1 MSELNQAFYVVCPG
15 QLAREGIHGL
25 PRDGRTPVVIYLGHC
40 ARGLMV
46 RHPFKR
52 RRETRAVYLKM
63 SVAGNNSVS
72 YLTVDEDAAGQRLDN
87 FLFRHCKGVP
97 KSHVY
102 RILRS
107 GEVRVNKGRVAATY
121 RLQPGDVLRLP
132 PLRLAQRP
140 VAEVVAAAKERVEL
154 PLLFEDDAL
163 LVVNK
168 PEGVAVHGGSG
179 VSFGVIEALRQQRP
193 QAKFLE
199 LAHRLDR
206 ETSGILLVGKKRSAL
221 TALHDMFRE
230 HGAGADKRYLVLV
243 RGCWMNAVQH
253 VRLPLYKY
261 LQDNGERRV
270 RVDASGK
277 PAHTVFRLLA
287 RWPGMSLLE
296 AQLKTGRTHQ
306 IRVHLAHLGF
316 PILGDEK
323 YGDFALNRQ
332 LAAAGL
338 KRMALHAWRMGFLHP
353 LSAEPLE
360 FIAPLPANLRTY
372 IAQLDAQAPR
382 EFSADICPAI
392 LERQ

>member
-1 MSELNQAFYVVCPG
+1 MSG
-15 QLAREGIHGL
+15 
-25 PRDGRTPVVIYLGHC
+25 
-40 ARGLMV
+40 
-46 RHPFKR
+46 
-52 RRETRAVYLKM
+52 
-63 SVAGNNSVS
+63 AGNNSVS
-72 YLTVDEDAAGQRLDN
+72 YLTIDENTAGQRLDN

-107 GEVRVNKGRVAATY
+107 GEVRVNKGRVDATY
-121 RLQPGDVLRLP
+121 RLQAGDVLRLP
-132 PLRLAQRP
+132 PLRMAQRP
-140 VAEVVAAAKERVEL
+140 VAEVAAAAKERVEL
-154 PLLFEDDAL
+154 PVLFEDDAL
-163 LVVNK
+163 LVINK

-221 TALHDMFRE
+221 VALHDMFRE

-243 RGCWMNAVQH
+243 RGRWMNAVQH
-253 VRLPLYKY
+253 VKLPLHKY
-261 LQDNGERRV
+261 LLENGERRV
-270 RVDASGK
+270 RVDAAGK

-287 RWPGMSLLE
+287 RWSDMSLLE

-323 YGDFALNRQ
+323 YGDFALNKR
-332 LAAAGL
+332 LAPAGL
-338 KRMALHAWRMGFLHP
+338 KRMALHAWRMAFAHP
-353 LSAEPLE
+353 LTGEPLE
-360 FIAPLPANLRTY
+360 CVAPLPANLRAY
-372 IAQLDAQAPR
+372 VDQVEARAPR
-382 EFSADICPAI
+382 EFSAAACAAI
-392 LERQ
+392 LEQS